1 MNWLGSN
8 PLSLLAALV
17 GAALGLLVFGQ
28 LHALVHE
35 LPLCV
40 GVCAGL
46 ACAASTREINRMRG
60 LVAGTLAAWAGAA
73 AHVVYVAR
81 LPLWPGLAGFHQD
94 LDPAR
99 LSSHV
104 VSIVLAILIG
114 GNSLRHESRARIV
127 GSWRT

>member
-8 PLSLLAALV
+8 PLSLLS
-17 GAALGLLVFGQ
+17 ALGGAGLGLWVFGQ
-28 LHALVHE
+28 LQALGHE

-46 ACAASTREINRMRG
+46 ACAASTREINLMRG
-60 LVAGTLAAWAGAA
+60 LIAGTLAAWAGAT

-81 LPLWPGLAGFHQD
+81 LPLWPGLAGFHTD
-94 LDPAR
+94 LDTVR

-104 VSIVLAILIG
+104 FSIVLAVLIG
-114 GNSLRHESRARIV
+114 GNSLRRESRARIV
-127 GSWRT
+127 GS